1 MNILELKSELHEL
14 VESIN
19 DERFL
24 SRMLKT
30 FEKAVIKEDIVL
42 TKYALTPEQEAELM
56 ISLEESYDEANM
68 ISYEELKATMDKWLE
83 NCKK

>member
-24 SRMLKT
+24 SRMIKT

-56 ISLEESYDEANM
+56 ISLEESYDEANLLT
-68 ISYEELKATMDKWLE
+68 YEESKKFLGRWLKED
-83 NCKK
+83 

>member
-19 DERFL
+19 DVRFL

-68 ISYEELKATMDKWLE
+68 VSYEEFKETMDKWLE
-83 NCKK
+83 SRKK